1 MREGLVPR
9 INSDQFR
16 KEVTEL
22 VEQELQRALDNVEQT
37 VRAEVT
43 RLVPQIIPALL
54 GLRKDRWGGVDSY
67 EINQTNGID
76 AKHPLGIAYREAA
89 REKAMEVVIEAIKD
103 WEPSKKMIAAVRTEY
118 ADHVGYMTRD
128 AAAQKAAQD
137 ATEWAETFVN
147 DVLDG
152 KFKTPGAPS
161 EQAKDV
167 LRQIAEGKLK
177 GAKAVEAAAAALG
190 KET

>member
-37 VRAEVT
+37 VGAEVT
-43 RLVPQIIPALL
+43 RLVPEIIPALL
-54 GLRKDRWGGVDSY
+54 GLRKDHWGTGY
-67 EINQTNGID
+67 EINRTNSID
-76 AKHPLGIAYREAA
+76 AEHPLGIAYREAA

-152 KFKTPGAPS
+152 KFETPGAPS
-161 EQAKDV
+161 DQAKDV

-190 KET
+190 KEK

>member
-1 MREGLVPR
+1 MREKLVPR

-22 VEQELQRALDNVEQT
+22 VEQELQHTLENVEQT
-37 VRAEVT
+37 VREEVT
-43 RLVPQIIPALL
+43 RLVPNIIPALL
-54 GLRKDRWGGVDSY
+54 GLSHRWGEW
-67 EINQTNGID
+67 EIQRTNGID
-76 AKHPLGIAYREAA
+76 REHPLGVAYRQAA
-89 REKAMEVVIEAIKD
+89 ADAASAAVAEAIKD
-103 WEPSKKMIAAVRTEY
+103 WKPSKKMIAAVRTEY
-118 ADHVGYMTRD
+118 ADHVWYMTRD

-152 KFKTPGAPS
+152 KFETSGAPS
-161 EQAKDV
+161 DQAKDV

-190 KET
+190 KEK